1 MMLKLGM
8 LRLGGPIV
16 KSSKEILSKDDS
28 GERLSI
34 LSYLDEM

>member
-1 MMLKLGM
+1 MLKLGM
-8 LRLGGPIV
+8 LKLGGLTV
-16 KSSKEILSKDDS
+16 KSSKEILSKYDS